1 MKRHRFFFDRNRRG
15 NNMALITCLNCGNN
29 VSIHAASC
37 PDCGSVLRAQSYLAW
52 PSFHIATGAFA
63 IAVAAPFL
71 SSTGAAWL
79 KVLSMV
85 LLALVTIC
93 MAWIIPAVV
102 EGKRRQQ
109 RSSKSSKSQE
119 YVPTRN

>member
-1 MKRHRFFFDRNRRG
+1 MKRRRSILDRKRWG
-15 NNMALITCLNCGNN
+15 KTMASTLCLNCGSN
-29 VSIHAASC
+29 VSNHASSC
-37 PDCGSVLRAQSYLAW
+37 PDCGVVLRVESYLAW
-52 PSFHIATGAFA
+52 PFFQIATGAFA

-71 SSTGAAWL
+71 SSTGAIWL
-79 KVLSMV
+79 KMLSMA

-109 RSSKSSKSQE
+109 RSTKSSRSQE
-119 YVPTRN
+119 CVPTRN

>member
-1 MKRHRFFFDRNRRG
+1 MKRRRSTLDRKRWG
-15 NNMALITCLNCGNN
+15 KTMALTLCLNCGSN
-29 VSIHAASC
+29 VSSHASSC
-37 PDCGSVLRAQSYLAW
+37 PDCGAVLRAESYLAW
-52 PSFHIATGAFA
+52 PFFHIATGAFA

-71 SSTGAAWL
+71 SSSGATWL
-79 KVLSMV
+79 KMLSMA

-109 RSSKSSKSQE
+109 RSTKSSRSQE
-119 YVPTRN
+119 CVPTRN

>member
-1 MKRHRFFFDRNRRG
+1 MKRHRSIFDRKRWG
-15 NNMALITCLNCGNN
+15 KIMASITCLNCGSN
-29 VSIHAASC
+29 VSSHAASC
-37 PDCGSVLRAQSYLAW
+37 PDCGAALRAQSYLAW

-71 SSTGAAWL
+71 SSTGAIWL
-79 KVLSMV
+79 KMLSMA

-109 RSSKSSKSQE
+109 RSTQSSKSQE
-119 YVPTRN
+119 CVPTRN

>member
-1 MKRHRFFFDRNRRG
+1 
-15 NNMALITCLNCGNN
+15 MASITCLNCGSN
-29 VSIHAASC
+29 VSSHASSC
-37 PDCGSVLRAQSYLAW
+37 PDCGAVLRAESYLAW
-52 PSFHIATGAFA
+52 PFFHIATGAFA

-71 SSTGAAWL
+71 SSSGATWL
-79 KVLSMV
+79 KMLSMA

-109 RSSKSSKSQE
+109 RSTKSSKSQE
-119 YVPTRN
+119 CVPTRN

>member
-1 MKRHRFFFDRNRRG
+1 MKKLG
-15 NNMALITCLNCGNN
+15 YIIAALG
-29 VSIHAASC
+29 
-37 PDCGSVLRAQSYLAW
+37 
-52 PSFHIATGAFA
+52 A

-71 SSTGAAWL
+71 SSTGAIWL
-79 KVLSMV
+79 KMLSMA

-109 RSSKSSKSQE
+109 RSTKSSKSQE
-119 YVPTRN
+119 CVPTRN